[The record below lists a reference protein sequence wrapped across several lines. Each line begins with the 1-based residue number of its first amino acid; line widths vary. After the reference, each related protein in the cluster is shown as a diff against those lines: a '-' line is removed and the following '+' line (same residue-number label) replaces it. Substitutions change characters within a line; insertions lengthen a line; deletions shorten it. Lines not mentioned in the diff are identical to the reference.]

1 MARLEAE
8 LAEKLAIT
16 AEGIARQLDEDRA
29 MALENKQGGAAVSA
43 SMGKARL
50 AGLLIDKH
58 DVGVA
63 VTIDRIERV
72 IIDPGDVIEHDGPV
86 VKFRPRKR
94 G

>member
-1 MARLEAE
+1 
-8 LAEKLAIT
+8 
-16 AEGIARQLDEDRA
+16 
-29 MALENKQGGAAVSA
+29 
-43 SMGKARL
+43 MGKARS

-72 IIDPGDVIEHDGPV
+72 IVDPGAVIENDGAADAY
-86 VKFRPRKR
+86 RLRKR